1 MERGLSKMETFLQEW
16 GTEIILSLIITMLGY
31 FLKRSADDKRIQNE
45 HYKELLQSAQN
56 DQTDHQIEVHLEPVY
71 KELEDIRK
79 RILDISEK
87 EDQDQIRNNKNFDLI
102 IASYRY
108 RLIQLCKQF
117 RQQGFMYEYQ
127 YEHLHQFYQLYTQLG
142 GNGAAKK
149 EYDRVMEL
157 PLKSNPPALEQ
168 EEK

>member
-1 MERGLSKMETFLQEW
+1 MEAFLQEW

-31 FLKRSADDKRIQNE
+31 FLKRSADDRRKQNE
-45 HYKELLQSAQN
+45 HYQQLVQDEH
-56 DQTDHQIEVHLEPVY
+56 DEQTEHQIEVHLEPIY

-87 EDQDQIRNNKNFDLI
+87 EDKDQIRNDKNFDLI

-108 RLIQLCKQF
+108 RLVQLCKQF
-117 RQQGFMYEYQ
+117 RQQGYMYEYQ
-127 YEHLHQFYQLYTQLG
+127 YEHLQQFFQLYTQLG

-157 PLKSNPPALEQ
+157 PLKRNPPAEEQ
-168 EEK
+168 KTK